1 MNTDFYKVCAQSV
14 MIRGLLNDA
23 QQELKIFPILAPSGV
38 NYPYIKYQ
46 TISANAWSSLNNND
60 VADSVRIQIN
70 IYSKSY
76 QDAIDI
82 FAAIRN
88 EFKDLARIQFNHEDY
103 NSDAFVYDYCFDLTF
118 IQDVD

>member
-1 MNTDFYKVCAQSV
+1 M
-14 MIRGLLNDA
+14 
-23 QQELKIFPILAPSGV
+23 
-38 NYPYIKYQ
+38 
-46 TISANAWSSLNNND
+46 NNND

-103 NSDAFVYDYCFDLTF
+103 DSDAFVYDYCFDLTF
-118 IQDVD
+118 IQDVDWSKNSGFKSINTIAIEFIQR